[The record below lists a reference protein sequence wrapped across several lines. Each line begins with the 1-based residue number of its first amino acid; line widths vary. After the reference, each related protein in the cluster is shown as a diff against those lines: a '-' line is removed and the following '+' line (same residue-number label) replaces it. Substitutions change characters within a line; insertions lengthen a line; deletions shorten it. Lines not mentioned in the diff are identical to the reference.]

1 MIRRIFYSLAFGMLL
16 LTGLAMKQNGDEL
29 VVYCG
34 RGEDLIR
41 PLIETFER
49 ESGIKVKVRYG
60 GTAELAATILEEG
73 RNSPADVFI
82 AQDAGALGALTKN
95 KRLATLPESILEQV
109 PERFRSRAGSWVGI
123 SGRARVVVYNTAK
136 LSEKDLP
143 LDLFGFCEPAWRGRL
158 GWAPENGSFQ
168 SFVTALAVR
177 EGRDR
182 ALAWLRGVQANQPRV
197 YGKNSAI
204 VAAVA
209 AGEIDA
215 GFVNHY
221 YLHTALRSQ
230 PSLAAANYYFP
241 GESAGSLVNV
251 AGAGILNT
259 SKHTE
264 PPTRFIEFLLG
275 ESAQRYFL
283 EQTSE
288 YPVID
293 AVSVEGVLTPLHQV
307 PALDIDLNALDDLE
321 HTLQLI
327 HEAGAL

>member
-1 MIRRIFYSLAFGMLL
+1 MIQRIFYSLTCGMLL
-16 LTGLAMKQNGDEL
+16 LTGLAMKQTGDEL

-168 SFVTALAVR
+168 SFVTALTVR

-230 PSLAAANYYFP
+230 PSLTAANYYFP

-259 SKHTE
+259 SKRTE
-264 PPTRFIEFLLG
+264 LAIRFIEFLLG

-327 HEAGAL
+327 HEAGVL